1 MAVIVKVTY
10 NKAEAGGWR
19 AYVDVVK
26 NGKIRILK
34 TKFFTSETAAKRQ
47 ATAWKRMYAT

>member
-1 MAVIVKVTY
+1 MAVTVMVNY
-10 NKAEAGGWR
+10 SKAEAGGWR

-26 NGKIRILK
+26 NGKRRILK
-34 TKFFTSETAAKRQ
+34 TKFFTSEKAAKSQ